1 MNERICI
8 MGAAAP
14 ADIPTRERCERLQ
27 HGSML
32 PPPPPPPLLP
42 LLL

>member
-1 MNERICI
+1 

-32 PPPPPPPLLP
+32 APPPPLLP